1 MRYLSLA
8 NLLIRGKWPRVLSSL
23 SGWLT
28 KRQTIWGDLWSRQT
42 GFFEIYISQF
52 FGCWFFFP
60 NGRTLSLCSY
70 GDVLG
75 GFALS
80 LTTFSVLIPREK
92 TPNWSVSLLFCLIPS
107 VVYRRSLFFGGG
119 EGGGA
124 FSESLRLGFTV
135 YLSKHLGLRTTISN
149 LFCSSLS
156 IFCENGFFADFPRMV
171 TIRFVKRWF
180 FLFMGSFYFIKPYQN
195 NDIWANSVCSPLHFA
210 FDSQRYPAGLMRLDL
225 RMFQTN

>member
-1 MRYLSLA
+1 MSKPFDSWKRASSFVFFKWMTHQA
-8 NLLIRGKWPRVLSSL
+8 TNNL
-23 SGWLT
+23 
-28 KRQTIWGDLWSRQT
+28 
-42 GFFEIYISQF
+42 
-52 FGCWFFFP
+52 
-60 NGRTLSLCSY
+60 
-70 GDVLG
+70 
-75 GFALS
+75 
-80 LTTFSVLIPREK
+80 
-92 TPNWSVSLLFCLIPS
+92 
-107 VVYRRSLFFGGG
+107 RRSLKQTNGLLWNLYIAVFWLLFFFFSKWKNVKPLFLRRCTWWLCTVSQHIFCFNSAWEDTELIRVTPLLSNPFCCLQKITFFLGGG
-119 EGGGA
+119 GGGA